1 MQYRKW
7 DSKTK
12 FQIVLEGLKGNGN
25 VTELCNRHQISQTQY
40 YKWRDQFLAN
50 GTKAFEAD
58 ADKEKEQLKIKVKRL
73 KGIIGSLTVELK
85 KNEDDL

>member
-1 MQYRKW
+1 MEYRKW

-12 FQIVLEGLKGNGN
+12 FQIVLEGLKGTGN

-50 GTKAFEAD
+50 GSKAFEVD
-58 ADKEKEQLKIKVKRL
+58 GCKETEQLKNKVRQL
-73 KGIIGSLTVELK
+73 KSIIGSLTVELK
-85 KNEDDL
+85 KNEEYL

>member
-1 MQYRKW
+1 MGYRKW

-12 FQIVLEGLKGNGN
+12 FQIVLEGLKGTGN

-50 GTKAFEAD
+50 GSKAFEAETD
-58 ADKEKEQLKIKVKRL
+58 NEKEQLKTKVKQL
-73 KGIIGSLTVELK
+73 KGIIGSLTIELK
-85 KNEDDL
+85 KNEEEL